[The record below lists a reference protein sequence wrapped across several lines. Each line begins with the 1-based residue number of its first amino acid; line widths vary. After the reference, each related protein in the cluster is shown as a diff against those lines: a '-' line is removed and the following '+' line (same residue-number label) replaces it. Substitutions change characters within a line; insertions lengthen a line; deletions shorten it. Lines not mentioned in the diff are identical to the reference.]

1 MMISKTR
8 NVFNLIIF
16 NSYLPRTVFNLN
28 IITNV
33 LLIKPSK
40 RFKSVFKETIK
51 KNISSE
57 QVKGVPVL

>member
-1 MMISKTR
+1 MISKTR